1 MTLVLALVGRPNVGK
16 STLFNCL
23 TKSKS
28 SLVANISGLTRDRKF
43 GKGMLNDKSHV
54 VIDTGGISGNELDI
68 DKLMADQSLKA
79 IEQADIVMLVVDAKE
94 GLVASDEDLISMVRK
109 KNKNFVLVINK
120 VDKTDKIQ
128 AIADFSILGI
138 EHTFAVSAVNKSGV
152 KPMIDEIL
160 NLPTINN
167 EDNTSD
173 QINDIQDP
181 EKRIKISIVGRP
193 NVGKST
199 LVNRILGENRVVIS
213 DLAGTTRD
221 SIYIPFDHEDKKY
234 TLIDTA
240 GVRRKGKT
248 NTTIEKFSVVRTLQA
263 IEDSNV
269 TILVINAHDGIV
281 EHDLHLIGHVLDS
294 GRAMVI
300 AINKWDGLS
309 QDAKD
314 TINSE
319 LSRRLHFID
328 YIKIHKISAK
338 YGSGV
343 GTLYGSIEKA
353 YTAAT
358 SRYSTNKL
366 TRILEDATQEHQPP
380 MVNNKRIKLK
390 YCHLGGLNP
399 PTIVVHGNQTGKIPE
414 SYRRYLEN
422 TFRKVLNISGTP
434 LRVDFKSPDNP
445 YAPVKQHKKAK

>member
-43 GKGMLNDKSHV
+43 GKGMLNEKKHV
-54 VIDTGGISGNELDI
+54 IIDTGGISGNELDV

-94 GLVASDEDLISMVRK
+94 GLVTSDEDLIKLVRK
-109 KNKNFVLVINK
+109 KNKNFVLVVNK

-128 AIADFSILGI
+128 AIADFSVLGI
-138 EHTFAVSAVNKSGV
+138 EQTFAVSAITKSGI
-152 KPMIDEIL
+152 KPMIDTIL
-160 NLPTINN
+160 DLPVIKNDETAEPINYLQ
-167 EDNTSD
+167 D
-173 QINDIQDP
+173 QQD
-181 EKRIKISIVGRP
+181 RIKISIVGRP

-221 SIYIPFDHEDKKY
+221 SIYIPFDHQDKKY

-269 TILVINAHDGIV
+269 TILVINAHEGLV

-309 QDAKD
+309 QEAKEK
-314 TINSE
+314 INSD
-319 LSRRLHFID
+319 LIRRLHFID

-366 TRILEDATQEHQPP
+366 TRILEDATSEHQPP
-380 MVNNKRIKLK
+380 IINNKRIKLK

-399 PTIVVHGNQTGKIPE
+399 PTIVVHGNQTGKVPE

-422 TFRKVLNISGTP
+422 TFRKALKISGTP
-434 LRVDFKSPDNP
+434 LRIDFKSPDNP
-445 YAPVKQHKKAK
+445 YAPTKPKKKTFK